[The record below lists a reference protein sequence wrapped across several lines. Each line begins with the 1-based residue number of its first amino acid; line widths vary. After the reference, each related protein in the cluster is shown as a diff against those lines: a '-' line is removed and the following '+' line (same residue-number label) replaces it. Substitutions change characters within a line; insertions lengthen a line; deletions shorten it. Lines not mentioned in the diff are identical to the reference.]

1 MRNLKALIAYEG
13 TDFHGWQVQPGRRTI
28 QGAIEHALAT
38 LEGAPVKIHGSG
50 RTDAGVHARGQVASF
65 QLANPVPCPNLKL
78 ALNHRLPPAIRILD
92 VGEVPESFHARYSAV
107 AKTYEY
113 RIWRGE
119 ICPPFQRRYAY
130 HLPYPLDEAAMIAAA
145 PRFEGERDFRSL
157 ATRDGE
163 PKDSTVRTIFSS
175 RMRREDEE
183 LVYRVR
189 GSGFLYNMVRNIVGV
204 LIEIGRGA
212 RLPED
217 VEPILEARDRRAA
230 GPTAPAP
237 GLFLVDVEYPPESI
251 RPKPNTLHLR
261 SLTQEAKSM
270 WSRDSAP
277 RGRSL

>member
-1 MRNLKALIAYEG
+1 MRNLKAVIAYEG

-28 QGAIEHALAT
+28 QGTIEHALAT
-38 LEGAPVKIHGSG
+38 LEGSAVKVHGSG

-65 QLANPVPCPNLKL
+65 RLANPLPCANLKL
-78 ALNHRLPPAIRILD
+78 TLNHRLPPAIRILD
-92 VGEVPESFHARYSAV
+92 VAEVPESFHARYSAV

-119 ICPPFQRRYAY
+119 ICPPFHRRCVY

-163 PKDSTVRTIFSS
+163 QKDSTVRTVFASDLQ
-175 RMRREDEE
+175 RQGEE

-204 LIEIGRGA
+204 LIEIGRGNWG
-212 RLPED
+212 PED
-217 VEPILEARDRRAA
+217 IERILEARDRRAA

-237 GLFLVDVEYPPESI
+237 GLFLNDVEYPPES
-251 RPKPNTLHLR
+251 TAL
-261 SLTQEAKSM
+261 S
-270 WSRDSAP
+270 
-277 RGRSL
+277 